1 MIINNIGSYINTAGC
16 AIGGFGGI
24 IESPTTQTAPFVGPL
39 DALIAQGASLRHASS
54 VRRLLSS
61 YTGSACRLVESVSG
75 TFQEADIPFLADGT
89 LDFTTVYILGG
100 GSLLTWSKAYDQSGF
115 NRHAAQLTYTNQP
128 SFGDY
133 AISRGAMEGTGS
145 QGKWLNVDLS
155 PTASSTNRP
164 FFVLAVVNVAATTV
178 TRVLLGSGVS
188 ASLYLRQNSMTF
200 QSAWPTPLT
209 NSLEMTGKQTLGA
222 LVNFASSANYLNGVS
237 QITGDTGSSSLD
249 TYLVASRIGRSTQ
262 ATTAWCNTINQ
273 AIAEFIVFNNDPTTL
288 PGWPAFVAAQNAH
301 FGII

>member
-24 IESPTTQTAPFVGPL
+24 VESPTTQAAPFVGPL
-39 DALIAQGASLRHASS
+39 DALIAQGATLRHASS

-61 YTGSACRLVESVSG
+61 YTGAACRLVEGVSG

-89 LDFTTVYILGG
+89 LDLTRVYILGNA
-100 GSLLTWSKAYDQSGF
+100 LTWSKAYDQSGF
-115 NRHAAQLTYTNQP
+115 YRDATQLTYTNQP

-133 AISRGAMEGTGS
+133 AISRGAMEGKGL

-155 PTASSTNRP
+155 PTASSSNRP
-164 FFVLAVVNVAATTV
+164 FFVLAVVNVATGTS

-188 ASLYLRQNSMTF
+188 SSFYLRQNSMTF
-200 QSAWPTPLT
+200 QSAWVTQLT
-209 NSLEMTGKQTLGA
+209 NNLEMTGKQTLGA

-249 TYLVASRIGRSTQ
+249 SYLVASRIGRSTQ
-262 ATTAWCNTINQ
+262 ATSAWCNTINQ
-273 AIAEFIVFNNDPTTL
+273 AIAEFIVFNGDPTTL
-288 PGWPAFVAAQNAH
+288 PGWPAFIAAQNAH